1 MADIIELEIVGK
13 VTNLKP
19 MLSTVSRLER
29 EIIKST
35 KALDQNKISQDRY
48 NKVLLSAK
56 REYMALGTSAQK
68 ASGQVERMAKSAT
81 LASAAQSREIT
92 LNKQYAVARREATA
106 ANARHTAATKQSNAL
121 AAQALVTEER
131 LKNKFIQG
139 YSAMDIYTKE
149 LNDLAMARKADI
161 ITVAQQSAAVER
173 LNLQMS
179 KGTGAFAAYGG
190 GVAGATQKQS
200 RLGVV
205 AQQSGYQVGDF
216 LVQIQSGANP
226 MMAFGQQATQL
237 VGVMSLFGG
246 KMLFAG
252 AALGIII
259 PLLTAVAGFF
269 LRSRKAAKDAA
280 GGLDTFEERLK
291 SAREEVKGMADDLKL
306 MNSGFRDTTE
316 LTLNEAV
323 EAAVESL
330 KEARAEVAELTSEA
344 ALMGLGAS
352 GGIDLGGLFRGDP
365 LKAAEER
372 LATAREELL
381 VLRELSRQATERERN
396 ESVTNQLLEVRETQ
410 QREAYEAG
418 KEAYEQR
425 QELIAEGLANISDV
439 SQAAANAA
447 AEVNEKW
454 DTFFETVN
462 NIRSSLGEAAF
473 EALRISGVDMSG
485 PIDDAMK
492 EAAELAGE
500 LGISYELAKDIND
513 ANLDDG
519 ILDGVKAAQALATS
533 LGLAFDIAAAI
544 ANQTPSAGRGRGQ
557 GPQGPSLGEDVAGAG
572 DLYGFRGQLNNLYT
586 PDDKSGSSGNSS
598 GGGSQSSDQLD
609 FVEALRAEM
618 VVREQLVGL
627 YGDEYELQSEIA
639 RIVKGLGEDSGDYN
653 AQAIEALAQQ
663 NILLKEQEVLR
674 DEAAAQMENIYK
686 MLGNEIGAFTTAMIS
701 DTKSVEDAFKS
712 MAKNIIDQLIQIFIV
727 EQMVNSISGGGGI
740 LGGLFGGGASTN
752 SMSGPMTSSIRPQ
765 MRAGGGPVT
774 EGMPYIVGEN
784 EPELFVPK
792 SSGNIYNQKQMANM
806 GKGNGGDTV
815 VIHQKFNFQANGDD
829 SVKKLIQQ
837 AAPQIAQMTKSS
849 MLNDRRRGG
858 QTKAVFG

>member
-1 MADIIELEIVGK
+1 MADIIELEIVAKATG
-13 VTNLKP
+13 LKP
-19 MLSTVSRLER
+19 MVSTVERLER
-29 EIIKST
+29 QLIRAT

-48 NKVLLSAK
+48 NKIILSTK
-56 REYMALGTSAQK
+56 REYSGLGVSIQKANSEVIKFTSATA
-68 ASGQVERMAKSAT
+68 ASLVVQ
-81 LASAAQSREIT
+81 
-92 LNKQYAVARREATA
+92 NKELQLSNKIAVARRQATA
-106 ANARHTAATKQSNAL
+106 ENARHTAETKRSNDIK
-121 AAQALVTEER
+121 AQAIATEER

-139 YSAMDIYTKE
+139 YSSMGIYTKE
-149 LNDLAMARKADI
+149 LNDLSMALKAGI
-161 ITVAQQSAAVER
+161 ISTEQQTAAVER

-179 KGTGAFAAYGG
+179 KGTGAFASYGG

-205 AQQSGYQVGDF
+205 AQQTGYQVGDF

-237 VGVMSLFGG
+237 VGVMSYFGPT
-246 KMLFAG
+246 MILAG

-259 PLLTAVAGFF
+259 PLLTAVAGYF

-280 GGLDTFEERLK
+280 GSIETFEEKLK
-291 SAREEVKGMADDLKL
+291 SARSEVKGMAEDLRL
-306 MNSGFRDTTE
+306 MNSGLENTIE
-316 LTLNEAV
+316 LTLDDAV
-323 EAAVESL
+323 KRAEAALRAAQIVVSDQRGDRAGVSGESGL
-330 KEARAEVAELTSEA
+330 SDAQENLTLAEAELTAYRAIRAEA
-344 ALMGLGAS
+344 Q
-352 GGIDLGGLFRGDP
+352 
-365 LKAAEER
+365 
-372 LATAREELL
+372 AR
-381 VLRELSRQATERERN
+381 SRD

-439 SQAAANAA
+439 SQTAANAA

-473 EALRISGVDMSG
+473 EALRLSGVDMSG

-492 EAAELAGE
+492 EAAELAVQ
-500 LGISYELAKDIND
+500 LGISFEFAEKINE
-513 ANLDDG
+513 ANLDSG
-519 ILDGVKAAQALATS
+519 I
-533 LGLAFDIAAAI
+533 IAAAI
-544 ANQTPSAGRGRGQ
+544 AAKQLAADLTISFRTALAMQ
-557 GPQGPSLGEDVAGAG
+557 GMVSNRPTNDVF
-572 DLYGFRGQLNNLYT
+572 DPRSDSYDSSESSTERLRRLMESDTLYDSML
-586 PDDKSGSSGNSS
+586 PDTKDDSSGSSS
-598 GGGSQSSDQLD
+598 GGGSDTSDQLD

-618 VVREQLVGL
+618 VVREQLVNL

-674 DEAAAQMENIYK
+674 DEAAAQMENIYQ
-686 MLGNEIGAFTTAMIS
+686 MLGNEMGTAFTSMI
-701 DTKSVEDAFKS
+701 DGTKSVEDAFKS

-727 EQMVNSISGGGGI
+727 EQMVNSISGGMGN
-740 LGGLFGGGASTN
+740 LFGSANGNVFSGGSQVQAYANGGVVNGPTMFP
-752 SMSGPMTSSIRPQ
+752 MSGNKTGLMGE
-765 MRAGGGPVT
+765 AGPEAIMPLKRGANGKLGVQA
-774 EGMPYIVGEN
+774 EG
-784 EPELFVPK
+784 
-792 SSGNIYNQKQMANM
+792 S
-806 GKGNGGDTV
+806 GGDNV
-815 VIHQKFNFQANGDD
+815 VIHQNFNFQANGDD

-858 QTKAVFG
+858 QTKAAFG